1 MRDLKPQEKNDVL
14 EKLNFFI
21 GDNVGRIID
30 KDNKIVFHHQRVM
43 LVSENVYA
51 ATSMIPRKCIA
62 IAGTVLGKFTKTGRF
77 RLGVAALHILSQYA
91 IHRVWIKSSAE
102 MCYLY
107 GNNSLKSHVFRL
119 SEGIPQNAGVVVYN
133 QNDVPLGFGVTS
145 LSAQAYSTAKG
156 HALVLLRQVDAGMY
170 IRDEEHAL

>member
-1 MRDLKPQEKNDVL
+1 MRDLKPQEKKDVL

-21 GDNVGRIID
+21 GDNVNRIID
-30 KDNKIVFHHQRVM
+30 EKNKIVLHNQRVM
-43 LVSENVYA
+43 LVSEKVKA

-62 IAGTVLGKFTKTGRF
+62 IAGTVLGKFTKTGKF
-77 RLGVAALHILSQYA
+77 RLRVSSLHILSRYA

-145 LSAQAYSTAKG
+145 LSAQAYSAAKG
-156 HALVLLRQVDAGMY
+156 HALVLLRQVDAGLY
-170 IRDEEHAL
+170 IRDEVHAL